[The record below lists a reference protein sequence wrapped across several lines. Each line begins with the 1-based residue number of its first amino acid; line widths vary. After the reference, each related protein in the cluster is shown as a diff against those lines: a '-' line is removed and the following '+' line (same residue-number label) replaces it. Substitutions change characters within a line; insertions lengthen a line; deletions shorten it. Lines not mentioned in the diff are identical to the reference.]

1 MFDSRTRVSLFPE
14 SNIARVLIVVF
25 VFSPVIT
32 VITNE
37 EPVFFGQ
44 VGLPGLRWNDAIA
57 LIIQQFLL
65 VLPLLLARQFLN
77 TPQSHRDILVALIIG
92 ALGYSLLMLIE
103 IRVSPQLNL
112 WVYGFFPSSF
122 AQSIRFG
129 GYRPVVFLY
138 HGLWVAFY
146 VMTAVVAAFA
156 MWRISDSDKS
166 KNFLLAAMYLGTVL
180 VMAKSTGAVLF
191 AIMLVP
197 MVVLLSPIMQIRVA
211 ALVALLAIGY
221 PLAKGADIVPVDRM
235 LGAAATI
242 DPDRAASLEFRFDN
256 ENILMERAYIKPAF
270 GWGSWGRN
278 HILDPVSG
286 NILTVTDG
294 RWIIVIGVFGWI
306 GFLAEFGLLTI
317 PIFLLWREAI
327 LPRRD
332 PVAPY
337 IAPLSLI
344 LAFNIADMIP
354 NATLTPLTWMMSGAL
369 LAYAEVLKAQRLG
382 QGPIVLVIA
391 EAANPEWV
399 SVPLVGWSLASA
411 LRDVADVHIVTQIR
425 NRDAFLRAG
434 LVEGVDF
441 TAIDSEAFAKPM
453 WKLAEK
459 LRMGEGKG
467 WTTLQAINALTYPYF
482 ERLVWKA
489 FGDDIKAGAYDV
501 VHRVT
506 PLSPTVSSSLA
517 GRCAKAGIP
526 FVLGTVEWGRSVA
539 RGVRLAN
546 GAMKRNG
553 CPMSGGQYKLLP
565 GRKATLRAASAILTG
580 SRHTA
585 SEVPAAYQEK
595 CVYLP
600 ENAIDPARFN
610 RTCQSR

>member
-1 MFDSRTRVSLFPE
+1 MPTQQRGAWGALHDAARRAKRTFMGNPNPIAFLMLAIWPFVVFALFRKLPPSRALIASMLSGYLLLPPTPAAFDFPLMPPLNKHTIPAFTAFILCMFDSRTRVSLFPE

-77 TPQSHRDILVALIIG
+77 TPQSHRDILVALIFG

-166 KNFLLAAMYLGTVL
+166 KNFLVAAMYLGTVL

-221 PLAKGADIVPVDRM
+221 PLAKGADIVPVERM
-235 LGAAATI
+235 LGAAAAI

-382 QGPIVLVIA
+382 QGPIGVL
-391 EAANPEWV
+391 NW
-399 SVPLVGWSLASA
+399 
-411 LRDVADVHIVTQIR
+411 
-425 NRDAFLRAG
+425 
-434 LVEGVDF
+434 
-441 TAIDSEAFAKPM
+441 
-453 WKLAEK
+453 
-459 LRMGEGKG
+459 
-467 WTTLQAINALTYPYF
+467 
-482 ERLVWKA
+482 
-489 FGDDIKAGAYDV
+489 
-501 VHRVT
+501 
-506 PLSPTVSSSLA
+506 
-517 GRCAKAGIP
+517 
-526 FVLGTVEWGRSVA
+526 RS
-539 RGVRLAN
+539 
-546 GAMKRNG
+546 
-553 CPMSGGQYKLLP
+553 
-565 GRKATLRAASAILTG
+565 IL
-580 SRHTA
+580 
-585 SEVPAAYQEK
+585 
-595 CVYLP
+595 
-600 ENAIDPARFN
+600 
-610 RTCQSR
+610 